1 MLSFIAPLIIS
12 IFGTSMLSSI
22 FKKKFEVVLPVFFM
36 LSALC
41 VYIFSIFNLFI
52 VGVWLIII
60 FSCLFPLFLIYWKF
74 KKKNNIKDIFKYILT
89 PGFVMY
95 ILIYIFIF
103 LLNYNRKFIYW
114 DEFSHWGMMVK
125 ETIRLKGFY
134 ASKSS
139 ILVVHLDY
147 PPIITLHESIW
158 SIISGVYRESLI
170 YTSLQI
176 LGISL
181 LFPFL
186 SKFEF
191 EKNKKFIVK
200 FLLLFIMII
209 TIPILIICG
218 KIYFYSSIY
227 IDTILGA
234 LIGYGLTLVLVTK
247 KYDKFFIFN
256 LSVLFSFLILT
267 KQIAIVFVMLII
279 GNLILNLIL
288 NKKISKENIK
298 SNYKKIILSLFAL
311 IIIPIILTTIW
322 NGKLKANEI
331 VGQFNV
337 SNIKLSELFGI
348 YRGTAGK
355 LYQHQAINN
364 FINEVF
370 YNHKFLNTRLIDFT
384 YFQLVLITCLLMYFV
399 MKLSKNKDD
408 KNKFTASI
416 ISIIIGAI
424 GYAFTLMILYVF
436 CFDAYEAPRLA
447 SLDRYI
453 NTYWFAI
460 FILIGAVYMYFIS
473 SNKKTKIIKYS
484 LPIILVYTLWFDF
497 NIVKTFKPV
506 LKKPSESVVS
516 ADVNLIKSHIKK
528 DDKVFVVAQKTNG
541 SITFIMQ
548 YEMHPNMINTNYYS
562 LGKKYNDG
570 DAWTKNISAKKW
582 LKMLKDYDYVYLYNV
597 DDNFTNKYGLYF
609 DCSQDEI
616 KSKQL
621 YKINKANNKLKLV
634 K

>member
-1 MLSFIAPLIIS
+1 MLSFIMPLIVS
-12 IFGTSMLSSI
+12 VLGTSMLSAI
-22 FKKKFEVVLPVFFM
+22 FKKKFEILLPIFFM

-52 VGVWLIII
+52 IGVWVIIV
-60 FSCLFPLFLIYWKF
+60 FSCLFPLYLIYWKW
-74 KKKNNIKDIFKYILT
+74 KKKKDIKSIFKYILT
-89 PGFVMY
+89 PGFIMY
-95 ILIYIFIF
+95 ILIYAFIFI
-103 LLNYNRKFIYW
+103 LSYNKRFTSW

-158 SIISGVYRESLI
+158 CIISGVYKESLV

-176 LGISL
+176 FGISL

-186 SKFEF
+186 SKFKF
-191 EKNKKFIVK
+191 EKNIKFIVK
-200 FLLLFIMII
+200 FLLLFIMIL
-209 TIPILIICG
+209 TIPILING
-218 KIYFYSSIY
+218 GEMYFYSSIY

-234 LIGYGLTLVLVTK
+234 LIGYGLALVLVTK

-288 NKKISKENIK
+288 NKKITKESVK
-298 SNYKKIILSLFAL
+298 KNYKKIILSFIAL
-311 IIIPIILTTIW
+311 IVFPIIFTTIW
-322 NGKLKANEI
+322 SSILKVNEV

-337 SNIKLSELFGI
+337 SNIKLSKLFGI

-355 LYQHQAINN
+355 LYQHQAIHN
-364 FINEVF
+364 FINAVF
-370 YNHKFLNTRLIDFT
+370 YNREFVNIRFIGFT
-384 YFQLVLITCLLMYFV
+384 YVQLIFIMCLFMYFM
-399 MKLSKNKDD
+399 MKLSKNKNDQ
-408 KNKFTASI
+408 NKFTSSIVSI
-416 ISIIIGAI
+416 IVGAV
-424 GYAFTLMILYVF
+424 GYAFTLMVLYVF
-436 CFDAYEAPRLA
+436 CFDSFEAPRLA

-453 NTYWFAI
+453 KTYWFAMA
-460 FILIGAVYMYFIS
+460 ILIGAAYMYFIS
-473 SNKKTKIIKYS
+473 SNSKTKIIKYV

-497 NIVKTFKPV
+497 NIVQTFKPE
-506 LKKPSESVVS
+506 LQKPSGTVVTE
-516 ADVNLIKSHIKK
+516 DVNLIKSHVKK
-528 DDKVFVVAQKTNG
+528 DDKIFVVAQNTNG

-548 YEMHPNMINTNYYS
+548 YEIHPNMINTNYYS
-562 LGKKYNDG
+562 LGKKYKDNDV
-570 DAWTKNISAKKW
+570 WTKNISAKAW
-582 LKMLKDYDYVYLYNV
+582 LKMLKDYDYVYLYKV
-597 DDNFTNKYGLYF
+597 DDNFISKYGLYF
-609 DCSQDEI
+609 DCDEDEI
-616 KSKQL
+616 ENKQL
-621 YKINKANNKLKLV
+621 YKINKSEDKLELV